1 MKFTICRDDILSV
14 MANIQGLTGRKSSI
28 AITSSVLIQVKSD
41 KIRISATDLETGFD
55 GYFPAQVQSEGTLTL
70 NSKKLFE
77 IIRDFPSDNIDFEQ
91 TANRWVDIGDTNV
104 KYHLSGLDPETFPK
118 NPVFENIDLFNIDSH
133 HFKKM
138 IDRTVG
144 IIGPSDD
151 KRPHIIGVSLHTLEE
166 HDSNKLIMVST
177 DIGRLARVDYEY
189 GKSVKMPIGDGVLI
203 PKKGLMEVSKFLTN
217 EGIVSIGVSNN
228 NLIIKKENESFFIR
242 LLEGDFPKYEKAI
255 TKDATYDMKLD
266 KQPFLMTLK
275 RMSILAMDKY
285 PAVVFSFE
293 KGNLNISSTSTELG
307 DSKEDM
313 SVEYDREPMKVTY
326 NPRYMIDMLNLIAGD
341 KVIIN
346 IRGEQYPCLIEEA
359 EDKSYIGAIMA
370 MQI

>member
-1 MKFTICRDDILSV
+1 MKFTICRDDILTV
-14 MANIQGLTGRKSSI
+14 MANIQGLTGRKSSM
-28 AITSSVLIQVKSD
+28 AITASVLIQVRAD
-41 KIRISATDLETGFD
+41 QIRISATDLETGFE
-55 GYFPAQVQSEGTLTL
+55 GTYPAQVQSEGTLTL
-70 NSKKLFE
+70 NSRKLFE
-77 IIRDFPSDNIDFEQ
+77 IIRDFPSDTIVFEQ

-104 KYHLSGLDPETFPK
+104 KYHISGLDPDTFPK
-118 NPVFENIDLFNIDSH
+118 NPVFSDINLFNIDSRQL
-133 HFKKM
+133 KKM

-151 KRPHIIGVSLHTLEE
+151 KRPHIIGVYLHSVEE
-166 HDSNKLIMVST
+166 HDRNKLRMVST

-189 GKSVKMPIGDGVLI
+189 GKSINVPIPNGILI

-217 EGIVSIGVSNN
+217 EGIVNIGVSNN
-228 NLIIKKENESFFIR
+228 NLIIKRENESFFIR

-255 TKDATYDMKLD
+255 SKDSQYDMILD
-266 KQPFLMTLK
+266 KKPFLMTLK
-275 RMSILAMDKY
+275 RMSILAAEKY
-285 PAVVFSFE
+285 PAVVFTFE

-313 SVEYDREPMKVTY
+313 AVEYDREPMKVTY
-326 NPRYMIDMLNLIAGD
+326 NPRYMIEMLNAIEDD

-346 IRGEQYPCLIEEA
+346 IRGEEYPCLIEE
-359 EDKSYIGAIMA
+359 EKDKSYIGAIMA